1 MEKLYTLDFY
11 GVSEQG
17 YHIQRIRSTV
27 EDGRMHYHKHYQIGL
42 VLSGALKHRKNIK
55 YATLLPGDCFVVPP
69 GYSHSLHFLTKD
81 TELYSLCF
89 DESLIPQGMLESG
102 LQQFLFGL
110 QNETADTRVLLRLSP
125 DARQREGVRALMEL
139 LHKEQDSEHLP
150 ELSSAPALV
159 CAVLYLLA
167 QAYYNMP
174 YNTVLLADITGH
186 NSNIRRCIRYVD
198 QNFRQKLTPEG
209 LAKRFGMS
217 RAALCAAFSQH
228 AGMSLH
234 KYISRKRIL
243 EAQLQIRTK
252 SGLPLSQIA
261 REVGYEDESTF
272 YRNFLRIAGM
282 SPTDYRRQYKES
294 SNSAYETG
302 MAYRK

>member
-1 MEKLYTLDFY
+1 MENLYTLDY
-11 GVSEQG
+11 YNAAERG
-17 YHIQRIRSTV
+17 YHIQKAGSSV
-27 EDGRMHYHKHYQIGL
+27 EDGRMHYHKHYHIGL
-42 VLSGALKHRKNIK
+42 LLSGRIKHRKNIK
-55 YATLLPGDCFVVPP
+55 YALLLPGDCFVIPP
-69 GYSHSLHFLTKD
+69 GYAHSLHFLTED
-81 TELYSLCF
+81 TVLYSLCF
-89 DESLIPQGMLESG
+89 DESLLPQGMLEGG

-125 DARQREGVRALMEL
+125 DYRQREALQALMDL
-139 LHKEQDSEHLP
+139 LQKEQETAHLP
-150 ELSSAPALV
+150 ELSCAPALI

-186 NSNIRRCIRYVD
+186 NSNIRRCVRYVD
-198 QNFRQKLTPEG
+198 THFQQKLTPEA

-228 AGMSLH
+228 TGMSLH
-234 KYISRKRIL
+234 KYISKKRIL

-252 SGLPLSQIA
+252 SGLPLSQIS

-272 YRNFLRIAGM
+272 YRNFLRITGM
-282 SPTDYRRQYKES
+282 SPTDYRRQYREF
-294 SNSAYETG
+294 SNSAYD
-302 MAYRK
+302 KV